1 MRKNILA
8 LSITAIGGMV
18 MSGAA
23 FAGVQIDA
31 NGSIVP
37 ALPTASTAVNL
48 AISADGA
55 GHILLVPYFT
65 VQNGNATLINLVN
78 TDKTF
83 GKAVKVR
90 FRGAANSDD
99 VFDFQ
104 VFLSPG
110 DVWSAN
116 VSKGADGRAALTTT
130 DKSCTLP
137 KNVNTSFVTDRL
149 PSTYTA
155 AQKALQTNEGY
166 VEIFN
171 MGDIPKSR
179 YSAQTGLAPSASS
192 SPVGT
197 GDNPLYQAIK
207 HVGGVAPCNS
217 TDSVVAA
224 QAAATL
230 ARTAVDT
237 TVHDNTTTPSN
248 AAFQGLALP
257 STGLFA
263 NWTIVNVPGTLTWT
277 GTATAIV
284 ATTSAGTAGVG
295 NLVMHPQ
302 TNALIGAAAATARTS
317 DPLLAGGFR
326 TLSSAGV
333 GSDAIAAPIQAALF
347 DFPDLSTPYI
357 RVAPA
362 GAAVTPTGQALQ
374 LTQSL
379 AATSFINEYLT
390 EPTINAKTDWVF
402 SAPTRRYSVGLN
414 YAIVSPDTTFT
425 RVFSSLGGAA
435 QTYLFSGNTSVDTGL
450 GQICVLN
457 INPTYQDREE
467 NVPVDVTD
475 FVISPGALGAPLT
488 FCGEVSVLSFNNTA
502 GTSVLGA
509 LIARKDIDLAFKN
522 GWATIA
528 TPGNGG
534 NGLAVIGASFMS
546 AFNGNATPGVSGN
559 YGLSFQHRYERV
571 APVAAPTP
579 AP

>member
-8 LSITAIGGMV
+8 LSIAAIGGMV
-18 MSGAA
+18 ISGAA
-23 FAGVQIDA
+23 SAGVQVNADA
-31 NGSIVP
+31 AITP
-37 ALPTASTAVNL
+37 ALPLTATATNL
-48 AISADGA
+48 SISPDGA
-55 GHILLVPYFT
+55 GHILLIPYYT

-78 TDKTF
+78 TDKTY

-116 VSKGADGRAALTTT
+116 VSMGSDGRAALTTT

-137 KNVNTSFVTDRL
+137 KNVNVSFVTDRL
-149 PSTYTA
+149 PTTYTG
-155 AQKALQTNEGY
+155 AQKNAQTAEGY

-179 YSAQTGLAPSASS
+179 YTIAQAGLAPTPSS

-197 GDNPLYQAIK
+197 NDNPLYQAIK

-217 TDSVVAA
+217 TDSAVAA

-230 ARTAVDT
+230 ARTATDT
-237 TVHDNTTTPSN
+237 VVHADAPLDSTN
-248 AAFQGLALP
+248 AAYQGLALP
-257 STGLFA
+257 TTGLFA

-277 GTATAIV
+277 GAATAIV
-284 ATTSAGTAGVG
+284 ATDSTGSAAVG

-302 TNALIGAAAATARTS
+302 TNALVSAVTATARTS

-326 TLSSAGV
+326 TLTFDGV
-333 GSDAIAAPIQAALF
+333 GTDGIVAPITAALF
-347 DFPDLSTPYI
+347 DFPDLSTPY
-357 RVAPA
+357 VTTAP
-362 GAAVTPTGQALQ
+362 GVAVTPAGQAVQ

-379 AATSFINEYLT
+379 AATSFTNEYLT

-402 SAPTRRYSVGLN
+402 SSPTRRYSVGLN
-414 YAIVSPDTTFT
+414 YSIVSPDTTFT
-425 RVFSSLGGAA
+425 RVFSDLGGEP
-435 QTYLFSGNTSVDTGL
+435 QTYLYTGNTSVDNGL

-509 LIARKDIDLAFKN
+509 LIARKDIDLLYRN
-522 GWATIA
+522 GWATIS
-528 TPGNGG
+528 TPGNNGK
-534 NGLAVIGASFMS
+534 GLAVVGSAFMS

-571 APVAAPTP
+571 AAPAVP
-579 AP
+579 